1 MQTKRQKLA
10 RNNKFFLLVTALLL
24 LATACPAW
32 ADVELTA
39 DYIKY
44 NMGESNGNA
53 RGNVHLIRGAD
64 YINGDE
70 LYSDF
75 KNGVHVMER
84 NIAGFLAKQGLYF
97 FGDHMRWNHTDD
109 SDIINLWDNVR
120 FEHKTTAKDY
130 DHPSKTK
137 LYTDIITCRD
147 AVLDNQKE
155 NLVLNG
161 PVFADLTSQRT
172 KIYGDNVIWE
182 QSGDERLNVNGH
194 VRIERVTEKATA
206 KGKKP
211 LVTDVLTSNTAYY
224 LTKNDFIQMNGNV
237 KGDIPSQEATSSCNQ
252 LTWQKGTGKS
262 QVEMNGAARIN
273 RFKGR
278 ETLKADRAKYIEL
291 GEGYEL
297 EKGVEIVTETRHI
310 NCDKFIKHG
319 KYFKGFGVTRFEDT
333 KQKYNARGDK
343 VVGTMIKNKETGEDE
358 VDATTVMGNVYFEF
372 TNKENQKTVITGE
385 EAVYTKDNNS
395 ATITGNPIATRS
407 DGKKIMADQFRVDL
421 ATKIYYAEGNAHL
434 VYIKEN
440 KEEPNQNDKKEE
452 PKQETS
458 AEQGKDEIKK

>member
-1 MQTKRQKLA
+1 MQTKRQILA
-10 RNNKFFLLVTALLL
+10 RNSKIFLLVTALLL
-24 LATACPAW
+24 LVTACPAW

-39 DYIKY
+39 DYIRY

-53 RGNVHLIRGAD
+53 RGNVHLKRGAD

-84 NIAGFLAKQGLYF
+84 NIKGFIGKQGLYF

-109 SDIINLWDNVR
+109 NDIINLWDNVH
-120 FEHKTTAKDY
+120 FEHKTIAKDY

-137 LYTDIITCRD
+137 LYTDIITCRN
-147 AVLDNQKE
+147 AVMDSKKE
-155 NLVLNG
+155 NLILNG
-161 PVFADLTSQRT
+161 PVVANLTSQRT
-172 KIYGDNVIWE
+172 KIFGDGVVWE
-182 QSGDERLNVNGH
+182 QSGDEKLNVNGH
-194 VRIERVTEKATA
+194 VRIERVTEKASA

-224 LTKNDFIQMNGNV
+224 LTKKDYIQMEGNV
-237 KGDIPSQEATSSCNQ
+237 KGDIPSQDATSSCKK
-252 LTWQKGTGKS
+252 LIWQKVAGKS
-262 QVEMNGAARIN
+262 QVEMNGEARIN

-297 EKGVEIVTETRHI
+297 ERDVEIVTETRHV

-319 KYFKGFGVTRFEDT
+319 KYFKGFGVTRFEDS
-333 KQKYNARGDK
+333 KQKYNARGEK
-343 VVGTMIKNKETGEDE
+343 IVGTLIKNKKTGEDE
-358 VDATTVMGNVYFEF
+358 VDASTITGDVYFEF
-372 TNKENQKTVITGE
+372 TNKENQTTVITGD
-385 EAVYTKDNNS
+385 EAVYTRAKNM

-407 DGKKIMADQFRVDL
+407 DGKKIMADRFRVDL
-421 ATKIYYAEGNAHL
+421 KTRIYYAEGHAHL

-440 KEEPNQNDKKEE
+440 KEEQAKKSKQEAQEAPTKEQNKEE
-452 PKQETS
+452 
-458 AEQGKDEIKK
+458 IKN